1 MKVKKCPYCGKRIS
15 YASVYSCRRK
25 AEYVCERCGKESRVA
40 INRKILLAFLLCA
53 IISVAI
59 MVFWIYSGL
68 AYNLVGIIFVA
79 LPLIIFTAIST
90 KFLRFEPLKKYQKSM
105 EARKAGIEYSDNLMV
120 SELDENDPVSSS
132 SFDNSN
138 QFQINSD
145 VFNKIKADRT
155 AAREKLKNDEL
166 VSDSNKIN
174 TPEKAREYVHIID
187 KVSENH
193 SYTDTPLKKIHSE
206 NSSFVRRNRHYI
218 PVQDD
223 NDDDVKEY
231 KKSDGNKYS
240 SNRKF

>member
-25 AEYVCERCGKESRVA
+25 AEYVCERCGKESRVS
-40 INRKILLAFLLCA
+40 INKKILLAFMLCA
-53 IISVAI
+53 VISVAI
-59 MVFWIYSGL
+59 MVFWIFLGL
-68 AYNLVGIIFVA
+68 SYNPFGVILVA

-90 KFLRFEPLKKYQKSM
+90 KFLRFEPLRKYQKSM
-105 EARKAGIEYSDNLMV
+105 EARKAGIEYSDNLMI
-120 SELDENDPVSSS
+120 SELDENESVSSS
-132 SFDNSN
+132 FENSG
-138 QFQINSD
+138 QFQLNSD

-155 AAREKLKNDEL
+155 AAREKLKNSEL

-187 KVSENH
+187 NVSENH

-206 NSSFVRRNRHYI
+206 NSVRRTRHYI

-223 NDDDVKEY
+223 KDDDVKEY
-231 KKSDGNKYS
+231 KRSDGNKYS
-240 SNRKF
+240 ANRKF